1 MIQTSCTVC
10 FWDFLQD
17 TEARCLTVSLS
28 YSSAS
33 EDLGCRRGDFS
44 RKHYGSVE
52 LVSPTHSALVCS
64 HLFLSQQLLCPP
76 LVLSSLV
83 LSGLLPGF
91 VVVRMSAVRGR
102 QWVVTFWVW
111 SSGVASK
118 MLLCLDAAE
127 KEKKKKP
134 LQPERLCRRLLSCW
148 VIVASGEWICV
159 SVSWLSVHPDSP
171 EEQEVLEIHTGMELP
186 SRDIL
191 FFFTQTLYITYLTD

>member
-17 TEARCLTVSLS
+17 KEARCLTVSLS

-83 LSGLLPGF
+83 LSGLLPRF

-111 SSGVASK
+111 SSSVASK
-118 MLLCLDAAE
+118 MLLCLDVAE
-127 KEKKKKP
+127 KEKKKTFAAWETVSSAAE
-134 LQPERLCRRLLSCW
+134 LLSHCCFGGVDMCERLLTVC
-148 VIVASGEWICV
+148 ASW
-159 SVSWLSVHPDSP
+159 
-171 EEQEVLEIHTGMELP
+171 
-186 SRDIL
+186 
-191 FFFTQTLYITYLTD
+191 